1 MMTMKTTIKH
11 TKMPEDEICR
21 LFKNLKPEAGKSY
34 DVENLPGTEHK
45 LGKSVEGY
53 PMFFLLTNAGG
64 VQCPNTNLEI
74 LTVDYNLY
82 CCFEDENSRETHCN
96 YTVLTLRSCDEILQ
110 ENFIAITMLV
120 IKRLPAVPSRHE
132 IAKEVENLKYIF
144 SAAKQAP
151 KKMTQGLWAE
161 LLVIACSCEPE
172 KMVEAWHS
180 QPAAKFDFAMGR
192 FKLEVK
198 STGGDTRVHH
208 FSLDQLCPSAHS
220 TVFVASAVVRE
231 CARGNGGMSVD
242 DLRGLISERLA
253 STDADLRLR
262 TIIAETLGE
271 RYEQARKMTFD
282 YVEACDSLRFY
293 DAADIP
299 HISKENVPAG
309 VTNVGFSSDLTGAKA
324 IAFSDSASAYADN
337 PFYHMF
343 FCKNQN

>member
-11 TKMPEDEICR
+11 TNMPEDEICR

-34 DVENLPGTEHK
+34 DVGNLPGTEHK

-82 CCFEDENSRETHCN
+82 CSFEDENSRETHCN

-120 IKRLPAVPSRHE
+120 IKRLSAVPSRHE

-161 LLVIACSCEPE
+161 LLVIACSCEPD

-198 STGGDTRVHH
+198 STLGYTSLHH

-220 TVFVASAVVRE
+220 SVFVASAVVRE

-242 DLRGLISERLA
+242 DLRGLISERLE

-262 TIIAETLGE
+262 TIILETLGE

-282 YVEACDSLRFY
+282 YVETCDSLRFY

-299 HISKENVPAG
+299 RISKENVPAG

>member
-1 MMTMKTTIKH
+1 MMMMTTTIKH
-11 TKMPEDEICR
+11 TNMPEDEIYR
-21 LFKNLKPEAGKSY
+21 LFKKLKPEYGKSY
-34 DVENLPGTEHK
+34 DVGNLPGTEHK

-53 PMFFLLTNAGG
+53 PMFFLRTNAGG
-64 VQCPNTNLEI
+64 AQCPNTNLEI
-74 LTVDYNLY
+74 LTVEYNLY
-82 CCFEDENSRETHCN
+82 GSLEDENSRETRCN

-120 IKRLPAVPSRHE
+120 IKRLPAVPSRRE

-161 LLVIACSCEPE
+161 LLVIARSGNPE
-172 KMVEAWHS
+172 KMVEAWHN
-180 QPAAKFDFAMGR
+180 QPAAKIDFAMGR

-208 FSLDQLCPSAHS
+208 FSLDQLCPSANS

-271 RYEQARKMTFD
+271 KYEQARKMTFD
-282 YVEACDSLRFY
+282 YVEAGDSLRFY

-299 HISKENVPAG
+299 HISKDCVPAG
-309 VTNVGFSSDLTGAKA
+309 VTGVGFSSDLTDVKP
-324 IAFSDSASAYADN
+324 IAPSGDASAYADN
-337 PFYHMF
+337 PLYNMF
-343 FCKNQN
+343 FCKS

>member
-11 TKMPEDEICR
+11 TNMPEDEICR

-34 DVENLPGTEHK
+34 DVGNLPGTEHK

-82 CCFEDENSRETHCN
+82 CSFEDENSRETHCN

-161 LLVIACSCEPE
+161 LLVIACSGEPE
-172 KMVEAWHS
+172 KMIEAWHS

-220 TVFVASAVVRE
+220 AVFVASAVVRE

-282 YVEACDSLRFY
+282 YVGACDSLRFY

-299 HISKENVPAG
+299 RINKENVPAG

-324 IAFSDSASAYADN
+324 IVSSDNASAYADN